1 MEKDINV
8 KIKAS
13 DYASGVVD
21 NVKSKAD
28 SVPNEK
34 NVKFTATDEV
44 SSTVDSIKGKLS
56 GIGKESGNFFT
67 GLVAGFVGGAAGQ
80 IVDQAMKSVGRA
92 VGAAKEAFIDYN
104 ATMEQTQIAFESM
117 LGSAT
122 EAKALMADLKTFA
135 AKTPFEFEDI
145 APAAQQL
152 KAFGFEAEQILPTL
166 TAIGNA
172 SSGLGK
178 GTEGLKQMAFVLGQI
193 KTTGKLMGGDVMQL
207 SQLGVPVKEILAK
220 NLGLAADQMAEIG
233 KLGIDADTAIQALIT
248 GMNDRFPDMMK
259 KQSESFSGMMSTIR
273 DNMNQIAG
281 KIGEPIFNSVKDAT
295 KRVTGLFDE
304 MLTNVNQKGLAGIF
318 DGIIPDKLADNI
330 HHLFDSIGQGWEALK
345 GILSNVSDALGSIL
359 KPIWENSDFEMLLDL
374 YDMIASG
381 ALNLGSVISAVIAD
395 IAEVIGKGLD
405 FILGFYSEARTAF
418 QEFCSGALKGIVN
431 FANKHLKVVWSWLS
445 KALDSISE
453 FVNAALDK
461 LGFVGDAI
469 RAIGSA
475 VGKAINVATDWIKN
489 THTAKALSKPIF
501 IDGSGDL
508 AVNGGGGG
516 SFAQRKPVKKVGG
529 GSGGAGSSGTGAA
542 SRAAQKIQN
551 EYKKAL
557 DKIRE
562 MAADIA
568 EKIANITETKEQAAI
583 RKLTKERVK
592 YFNDIR
598 KYQDAINAAQTEQ
611 EKAANAK
618 KIEELT
624 AQWKVYESARK
635 AEISREAD
643 KTGYELEMQHIQN
656 LMDMHR
662 ISAAEQ
668 ITMQNNVLEARREQL
683 EQLLNDETLNAEKRA
698 AIEKQLAEV
707 IKQAH
712 QNAAYDMRSGW
723 KLALE
728 EIANQQSDFKQATLN
743 IFRGIEDSMVN
754 FMTSTDSMSKRLK
767 NLFKDLA
774 TAIVKEI
781 SRIIARALVAQMATA
796 FLGQF
801 GGSKPKFYAG
811 AGNPSKYL
819 NIDPMALFKAS
830 GGPVAGGRTYVVGE
844 RGPELFTA
852 SQNGYIHNNRDTLR
866 MLNGQPQVNITV
878 NNHTGTA
885 MKARQESRQSSDGRW
900 YHAVILDTVRDGL
913 YTNEGGL
920 RDAVAGVAGGR

>member
-1 MEKDINV
+1 MGKDINV

-345 GILSNVSDALGSIL
+345 GILSNVGDALGSIL
-359 KPIWENSDFEMLLDL
+359 KPIWENSDFEMWLDL

-381 ALNLGSVISAVIAD
+381 ALNSGSVISAVVAD

-418 QEFCSGALKGIVN
+418 QEFYSGAFKGVVN
-431 FANKHLKVVWSWLS
+431 FANKYLKVVWSWLS

-516 SFAQRKPVKKVGG
+516 GSFAQRKPVKKAGG

-557 DKIRE
+557 DKIKE

-598 KYQDAINAAQTEQ
+598 KYQDAINAAQTAQ
-611 EKAANAK
+611 EKAENEK

-624 AQWKVYESARK
+624 VQWKVYEAARK

-662 ISAAEQ
+662 ISAAQQ
-668 ITMQNNVLEARREQL
+668 ITMQNNVLEARRAQL

-819 NIDPMALFKAS
+819 NIDPMAPFKAS
-830 GGPVAGGRTYVVGE
+830 GGPVAGGRTYIVGE

-852 SQNGYIHNNRDTLR
+852 SQNGYIHNNASTKA
-866 MLNGQPQVNITV
+866 MLGGGQPKVNINVYNESGQPMKAEMETKLDGEEWVV
-878 NNHTGTA
+878 NAWLRSYLANKGGLQDVVKGGTA
-885 MKARQESRQSSDGRW
+885 
-900 YHAVILDTVRDGL
+900 
-913 YTNEGGL
+913 
-920 RDAVAGVAGGR
+920 

>member
-1 MEKDINV
+1 MGKDINV

-345 GILSNVSDALGSIL
+345 GILGNVSDALGSIL
-359 KPIWENSDFEMLLDL
+359 KPIWENSDFEMWLDL

-381 ALNLGSVISAVIAD
+381 ALNSGSVISAVVAD

-418 QEFCSGALKGIVN
+418 QEFYSGAFKGVVN
-431 FANKHLKVVWSWLS
+431 FANKYLKVVWSWLS

-516 SFAQRKPVKKVGG
+516 GSFAQRKPVKKAGG

-557 DKIRE
+557 DKIKE

-598 KYQDAINAAQTEQ
+598 KYQDAINAAQTAQ
-611 EKAANAK
+611 EKAENEK

-624 AQWKVYESARK
+624 VQWKVYEAARK

-662 ISAAEQ
+662 ISAAQQ
-668 ITMQNNVLEARREQL
+668 ITMQNNVLEARRAQL

-819 NIDPMALFKAS
+819 NIDPMAPFKAS
-830 GGPVAGGRTYVVGE
+830 GGPVAGGRTYIVGE

-852 SQNGYIHNNRDTLR
+852 SQNGYIHNNASTKA
-866 MLNGQPQVNITV
+866 MLGGGQPKVNINVYNESGQPMKAEMETKLDGEEWVV
-878 NNHTGTA
+878 NAWLRSYLANKGGLQDVVKGGTA
-885 MKARQESRQSSDGRW
+885 
-900 YHAVILDTVRDGL
+900 
-913 YTNEGGL
+913 
-920 RDAVAGVAGGR
+920 